1 MEPPFVL
8 LEQAKTLLLQK
19 KLSPLAHYE
28 KSREDSEAAWKQFC
42 LTHTAQIRDEVLEL
56 LDRRDGMWDLRQD
69 AAFCLGLQLGME
81 LGRREEFWGREP

>member
-1 MEPPFVL
+1 MEPPFAL

-28 KSREDSEAAWKQFC
+28 KAREDSEAAWKQFC
-42 LTHTAQIRDEVLEL
+42 LAHTEEARGQVLDL
-56 LDRRDGMWDLRQD
+56 LDRRDGVWSMQRD

-81 LGRREEFWGREP
+81 LGRLGEFWDTEP